1 MEFLSNNCL
10 SPEAELKSET
20 SADVAGEVNFSI
32 VKVGET
38 QMI

>member
-20 SADVAGEVNFSI
+20 SSDVAGQERLTSQSLGSVRL
-32 VKVGET
+32 K
-38 QMI
+38 